1 MSFLSREERMD
12 QVIAKYM
19 ETKCGRRHWI
29 EQVTHMRTV
38 LSGLESVDWEDPGV
52 LAEVAWPALLGLM
65 EDMRAWNLA
74 WRAGLVAKYER
85 LKHQR
90 VVQDASGGV
99 SIGLLTGEQ
108 PDLRAREEQAFAH
121 FVGDAHKWNADLMR
135 HTQTFYQAV
144 ELYARTLEQKYV
156 EGRQHA
162 IIKYGNMQFTYIKLL
177 QHVFDV
183 PTIDDRDAMEYE
195 AGKDPCLLQMSL
207 QRDVTFI
214 DLLLA
219 AGEHVLWLDEDAMN
233 QTTHYLPNL
242 FHDMVSFYDY
252 IHASLVH
259 GYHADDEDDAGAG
272 GAGGAADV
280 EEGHAEWSP
289 EREEDAS
296 QETQPMGELRSQM
309 TCLLDQLQLVSIS

>member
-12 QVIAKYM
+12 QVIAKYT
-19 ETKCGRRHWI
+19 ETKRGKRHWI

-38 LSGLESVDWEDPGV
+38 LSGLESLDWDDPGV
-52 LAEVAWPALLGLM
+52 VGELAWPALLGLLGK
-65 EDMRAWNLA
+65 MRGWNMA
-74 WRAGLVAKYER
+74 WRAGLVAKYEQLQHR
-85 LKHQR
+85 R
-90 VVQDASGGV
+90 VVQDPTGDVNIGV
-99 SIGLLTGEQ
+99 LTGGP
-108 PDLRAREEQAFAH
+108 PDLLSREEQALAH
-121 FVGDAHKWNADLMR
+121 FAGGAHKWNADFMR

-144 ELYARTLEQKYV
+144 ELYARTLERKYD

-183 PTIDDRDAMEYE
+183 PTIDDRDAMGYE
-195 AGKDPCLLQMSL
+195 AGKDPCLLQLGL
-207 QRDVTFI
+207 QHDVVFI

-252 IHASLVH
+252 IHASLMV
-259 GYHADDEDDAGAG
+259 GYHADDEDDAGAADG
-272 GAGGAADV
+272 G
-280 EEGHAEWSP
+280 EGSEWSP

-296 QETQPMGELRSQM
+296 QETQPMGAERHSQM